1 MTENSAD
8 YEFSLANQFFADIDA
23 PEIQK
28 GKLQVQ
34 LNVRKTMGVY
44 VLTFH
49 IEGSV
54 IVPCDRCLDDLE
66 LPVMTDDTLKVK
78 LGAAFSDEED
88 MVIVPEEDGYINVAW
103 FMYEFI
109 ALSLPMKHVHAP
121 GKCNKGMMGALNK
134 HLRTSVDEEEEKL
147 NKSLEKWHI
156 LKEDNQKRELRREEL
171 MTRQLLL
178 RWLFARTAAHGMFIT
193 QYVGLVVITEVS
205 WLSKKKLL
213 FNNLTLC

>member
-8 YEFSLANQFFADIDA
+8 YEFSLTNQFFTDIDA

-34 LNVRKTMGVY
+34 LNVKKTMGVY

-54 IVPCDRCLDDLE
+54 IVPCDRCLDDME
-66 LPVMTDDTLKVK
+66 LPVVTDDTLKVK
-78 LGAAFSDEED
+78 LGATFSDEDD

-121 GKCNKGMMGALNK
+121 GQCNKSMMGALNK
-134 HLRTSVDEEEEKL
+134 HLRTSVEEEGE
-147 NKSLEKWHI
+147 
-156 LKEDNQKRELRREEL
+156 
-171 MTRQLLL
+171 MTRMVLIKGDEGGLAWRHN
-178 RWLFARTAAHGMFIT
+178 RWRRLQNYLTFLITAPVFRVKLVWSIYDVSLIIAFLF
-193 QYVGLVVITEVS
+193 S
-205 WLSKKKLL
+205 
-213 FNNLTLC
+213 

>member
-8 YEFSLANQFFADIDA
+8 YEFSLTNQFFTDIDA

-28 GKLQVQ
+28 GELQVQ
-34 LNVRKTMGVY
+34 LNVKKTMGVY

-54 IVPCDRCLDDLE
+54 IVPCDRCLDDME
-66 LPVMTDDTLKVK
+66 LPVVTDDTLKVK
-78 LGAAFSDEED
+78 LGATFSDEDD

-121 GKCNKGMMGALNK
+121 GQCNKSMMGALNK
-134 HLRTSVDEEEEKL
+134 HLRTSVEEEGEMDDFLLEEEMDEELPESREIDPRWNELK
-147 NKSLEKWHI
+147 KI
-156 LKEDNQKRELRREEL
+156 LDN
-171 MTRQLLL
+171 
-178 RWLFARTAAHGMFIT
+178 
-193 QYVGLVVITEVS
+193 
-205 WLSKKKLL
+205 
-213 FNNLTLC
+213 N

>member
-1 MTENSAD
+1 MGKLGTYKIELKNMTENSAD
-8 YEFSLANQFFADIDA
+8 YEFSLTNQFFADIDA

-54 IVPCDRCLDDLE
+54 IVPCDRCLDDME
-66 LPVMTDDTLKVK
+66 LAVATDDTLKVK
-78 LGAAFSDEED
+78 LGETFSDEDD

-121 GKCNKGMMGALNK
+121 GKCNKSMMGALNK
-134 HLRTSVDEEEEKL
+134 HLRTSSDEEETDDFGLDEEVGDESSEAREIDPRWNELK
-147 NKSLEKWHI
+147 KI
-156 LKEDNQKRELRREEL
+156 LDN
-171 MTRQLLL
+171 
-178 RWLFARTAAHGMFIT
+178 
-193 QYVGLVVITEVS
+193 
-205 WLSKKKLL
+205 
-213 FNNLTLC
+213 N

>member
-1 MTENSAD
+1 MKENSAH
-8 YEFSLANQFFADIDA
+8 YEFSLTNQFFADIDA

-34 LNVRKTMGVY
+34 LDVKKTMGIY
-44 VLTFH
+44 VLNFH

-54 IVPCDRCLDDLE
+54 VVPCDRCLDDME
-66 LPVMTDDTLKVK
+66 LPVETDDTLKVK
-78 LGAAFSDEED
+78 LGLEFSDEDD

-109 ALSLPMKHVHAP
+109 ALSIPMKHVHAP

-134 HLRTSVDEEEEKL
+134 HLRTSADEEDEMDDFLDEEEMTDEPSEAREIDPRWNELK
-147 NKSLEKWHI
+147 KI
-156 LKEDNQKRELRREEL
+156 LDNQKRELRREEL

-178 RWLFARTAAHGMFIT
+178 L
-193 QYVGLVVITEVS
+193 
-205 WLSKKKLL
+205 
-213 FNNLTLC
+213 

>member
-8 YEFSLANQFFADIDA
+8 YEFLLANQFFADIDA

-78 LGAAFSDEED
+78 LGAAFSDEDD

-121 GKCNKGMMGALNK
+121 GKCNKSMMGALNK
-134 HLRTSVDEEEEKL
+134 HLRTSADEDEEMTELGLDDEEALDDEAFEAREIDPRWNELK
-147 NKSLEKWHI
+147 KI
-156 LKEDNQKRELRREEL
+156 LDN
-171 MTRQLLL
+171 
-178 RWLFARTAAHGMFIT
+178 
-193 QYVGLVVITEVS
+193 
-205 WLSKKKLL
+205 
-213 FNNLTLC
+213 N

>member
-8 YEFSLANQFFADIDA
+8 YEFSLTNQFFTDIDA

-34 LNVRKTMGVY
+34 LNVKKTMGVY

-54 IVPCDRCLDDLE
+54 IVPCDRCLDDME
-66 LPVMTDDTLKVK
+66 LPVVTDDTLKVK
-78 LGAAFSDEED
+78 LGATFSDEDD

-121 GKCNKGMMGALNK
+121 GQCNKSMMGALNK
-134 HLRTSVDEEEEKL
+134 HLRTSVEEEGGMDDFLLEEEMDEELPESREIDPRWNELK
-147 NKSLEKWHI
+147 KI
-156 LKEDNQKRELRREEL
+156 LDN
-171 MTRQLLL
+171 
-178 RWLFARTAAHGMFIT
+178 
-193 QYVGLVVITEVS
+193 
-205 WLSKKKLL
+205 
-213 FNNLTLC
+213 N

>member
-8 YEFSLANQFFADIDA
+8 YEFSLTNQFFTDIDA
-23 PEIQK
+23 PEIHK
-28 GKLQVQ
+28 GKLQAQ
-34 LNVRKTMGVY
+34 LNVKKTMGVY

-54 IVPCDRCLDDLE
+54 IVPCDRCLDDME
-66 LPVMTDDTLKVK
+66 LSVVTDDSLKVK

-121 GKCNKGMMGALNK
+121 GQCNKSMMGALNK
-134 HLRTSVDEEEEKL
+134 HLRTSAEEEGEMDDFLLEEEMDEELPESREIDPRWNELK
-147 NKSLEKWHI
+147 KI
-156 LKEDNQKRELRREEL
+156 LDN
-171 MTRQLLL
+171 
-178 RWLFARTAAHGMFIT
+178 
-193 QYVGLVVITEVS
+193 
-205 WLSKKKLL
+205 
-213 FNNLTLC
+213 N

>member
-8 YEFSLANQFFADIDA
+8 YEFLLANQFFADIDA

-49 IEGSV
+49 IEGFV

-78 LGAAFSDEED
+78 LGAAFSDEDD

-134 HLRTSVDEEEEKL
+134 HLRTSVDEEEEM
-147 NKSLEKWHI
+147 NKI
-156 LKEDNQKRELRREEL
+156 CFREEAKDWNEAL
-171 MTRQLLL
+171 PIGNGFLGAMVFGKTGTERLQINEDSVWTGSFME
-178 RWLFARTAAHGMFIT
+178 RVNPDARENYTKVR
-193 QYVGLVVITEVS
+193 YR
-205 WLSKKKLL
+205 
-213 FNNLTLC
+213 

>member
-8 YEFSLANQFFADIDA
+8 YEFPLTNQFFADIDA

-28 GKLQVQ
+28 GKLHAQ
-34 LNVRKTMGVY
+34 LNVKKAMGVY

-54 IVPCDRCLDDLE
+54 IVPCDRCLDDME
-66 LPVMTDDTLKVK
+66 LPVEADETLKVK
-78 LGAAFSDEED
+78 LGATFSDEED

-121 GKCNKGMMGALNK
+121 GKCNKGMMGALSK
-134 HLRTSVDEEEEKL
+134 HLSTSADEESEMDDFLEEEMGEDSSEPREIDPRWNELK
-147 NKSLEKWHI
+147 KI
-156 LKEDNQKRELRREEL
+156 LDN
-171 MTRQLLL
+171 
-178 RWLFARTAAHGMFIT
+178 
-193 QYVGLVVITEVS
+193 
-205 WLSKKKLL
+205 
-213 FNNLTLC
+213 N